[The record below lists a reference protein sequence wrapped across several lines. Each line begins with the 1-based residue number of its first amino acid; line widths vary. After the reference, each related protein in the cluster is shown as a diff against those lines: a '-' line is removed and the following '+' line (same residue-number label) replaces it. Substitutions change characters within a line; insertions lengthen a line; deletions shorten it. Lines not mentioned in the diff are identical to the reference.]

1 MEIINAIIYTIGQG
15 FAFNIILPIWYL
27 LIKFAG
33 K

>member
-1 MEIINAIIYTIGQG
+1 MGIINAIIYTIGQG